1 MTTMPTTN
9 TPEIRYSQSELR
21 AAPEGRTITG
31 YAAKFNSWSDPIMG
45 WFKEQ
50 IDSRAFE
57 GTDMNDVIM
66 CFNHSIDNILARSS
80 SGTLRLSVDNVGLRF
95 EFEVPNTTAG
105 NDMLELV
112 RRGDISKCSFKFR
125 VDSDE
130 WRYADKENGLEFD
143 ERTILHISKLHD
155 VSLVVHPA
163 YKDTEASIRE
173 LEERKAEYIKQH
185 SDEDNTTENQ
195 TGVEVDEVP
204 HSAAD
209 RNLDQTQTEC
219 VDSEC
224 RKRTVE
230 FLNLKNR

>member
-1 MTTMPTTN
+1 MTMKKTD
-9 TPEIRYSQSELR
+9 TPEIRCSQSELR
-21 AAPEGRTITG
+21 AAKEGRTITG
-31 YAAKFNSWSDPIMG
+31 YAAKFNKWSEPIMG
-45 WFKEQ
+45 WFKEK
-50 IDSRAFE
+50 IDNRAFE
-57 GTDMNDVIM
+57 GTDMSDVVM

-80 SGTLRLSVDNVGLRF
+80 SGTLKLSIDEVGLRF

-112 RRGDISKCSFKFR
+112 RRGDISQCSFKFR

-143 ERTILHISKLHD
+143 ERTILHIAKLHD
-155 VSLVVHPA
+155 VSLVVYPA
-163 YKDTEASIRE
+163 YKDTEASVRE

-185 SDEDNTTENQ
+185 KHEEDSTENP
-195 TGVEVDEVP
+195 TGLEVDGDS
-204 HSAAD
+204 HSSAD
-209 RNLDQTQTEC
+209 RHLDQTETDS

-224 RKRTVE
+224 RRRTVE

>member
-1 MTTMPTTN
+1 MSKTSN
-9 TPEIRYSQSELR
+9 PEIRCSESELR
-21 AAPEGRTITG
+21 TAPEGRTITG
-31 YAAKFNSWSDPIMG
+31 YAAKFNKWSDPIRG
-45 WFKEQ
+45 WFKEK

-57 GTDMNDVIM
+57 GTDMSDVIM

-80 SGTLRLSVDNVGLRF
+80 SNTLKLTVDEIGLRF

-130 WRYADKENGLEFD
+130 WKYADKENGLEFD

-155 VSLVVHPA
+155 VSLVVYPA
-163 YKDTEASIRE
+163 YKDTEASVRE
-173 LEERKAEYIKQH
+173 LEERKAEYLKQH
-185 SDEDNTTENQ
+185 KHEEDSIQDQ
-195 TGVEVDEVP
+195 TGVEVDKDP

-209 RNLDQTQTEC
+209 RNLDQQETGK
-219 VDSEC
+219 VDSES
-224 RKRTVE
+224 RRRTVE
-230 FLNLKNR
+230 LLNLKNR

>member
-1 MTTMPTTN
+1 MPKTN
-9 TPEIRYSQSELR
+9 NSNNPEIRCSQSELR
-21 AAPEGRTITG
+21 AAQEGRTITG
-31 YAAKFNSWSDPIMG
+31 YAAKFNKWSEPIMG
-45 WFKEQ
+45 WFKEK

-57 GTDMNDVIM
+57 GTDMSDVIM

-80 SGTLRLSVDNVGLRF
+80 SNTLKISVDEVGLRF

-112 RRGDISKCSFKFR
+112 RRGDVSQCSFKFR

-173 LEERKAEYIKQH
+173 LEERKADYLKQH
-185 SDEDNTTENQ
+185 NNEEDSTENQ
-195 TGVEVDEVP
+195 TSREVDQDP

-209 RNLDQTQTEC
+209 RNLDQPETEC
-219 VDSEC
+219 VDSES
-224 RKRTVE
+224 RRRTVE
-230 FLNLKNR
+230 LLNLKNR

>member
-1 MTTMPTTN
+1 M
-9 TPEIRYSQSELR
+9 
-21 AAPEGRTITG
+21 
-31 YAAKFNSWSDPIMG
+31 SD
-45 WFKEQ
+45 
-50 IDSRAFE
+50 
-57 GTDMNDVIM
+57 VVM

-80 SGTLRLSVDNVGLRF
+80 SGTLKLSIDEIGLRF

-143 ERTILHISKLHD
+143 ERTILHIYKLHD

-173 LEERKAEYIKQH
+173 LEERKADHFKNI
-185 SDEDNTTENQ
+185 SDD
-195 TGVEVDEVP
+195 GCVE
-204 HSAAD
+204 
-209 RNLDQTQTEC
+209 
-219 VDSEC
+219 SES

-230 FLNLKNR
+230 LLHLKNR